1 MIPLRNSSVSYSN
14 AHRIERTQE
23 HEFVVLAIILRSY
36 INFVY
41 VALEIFH
48 TRLRKVS
55 EVTFQED
62 PRITVQ
68 SLFLIVSDMF

>member
-1 MIPLRNSSVSYSN
+1 MHTEFNV
-14 AHRIERTQE
+14 HKKRTQE
-23 HEFVVLAIILRSY
+23 HEFVVLAIVLRSY